1 MPDTLQALVVIL
13 VGLLPGALYTWSFER
28 VVGDWGIGL
37 SDRLL
42 RFVGVSS
49 ILQVVM
55 APATLWV
62 WRTFITTGRL
72 REGDVPLALWP
83 VAIAYV
89 ALPIALGIVVGRGTL
104 ARAEWVHVFTGPS
117 PAPRAW
123 DYLFGLRPDG
133 WVRLRLKSGVW
144 IGGAYTSNEDGI
156 GSYAA
161 GYPDEQDL
169 FIAEAYALD
178 PESGEFELDEH
189 GNVVQTGSAIL
200 VRWSEVEYLD
210 FIDA

>member
-1 MPDTLQALVVIL
+1 MPDTLQASVVIL

-72 REGDVPLALWP
+72 RDGSGCDPT
-83 VAIAYV
+83 
-89 ALPIALGIVVGRGTL
+89 VG
-104 ARAEWVHVFTGPS
+104 
-117 PAPRAW
+117 
-123 DYLFGLRPDG
+123 
-133 WVRLRLKSGVW
+133 SG
-144 IGGAYTSNEDGI
+144 
-156 GSYAA
+156 
-161 GYPDEQDL
+161 
-169 FIAEAYALD
+169 
-178 PESGEFELDEH
+178 SG
-189 GNVVQTGSAIL
+189 
-200 VRWSEVEYLD
+200 
-210 FIDA
+210 